1 MFGSP
6 YGTLASERSG
16 NLVRPETRAEPEPQG
31 VRDNHETPAV
41 HTQRAKALRTNER
54 PQRPETTAACMATR
68 ALFER
73 TFKTIY
79 TTAMIAS
86 ASISNAYGS
95 GMLMK
100 LPVLPT
106 ASSMDSS

>member
-1 MFGSP
+1 M
-6 YGTLASERSG
+6 
-16 NLVRPETRAEPEPQG
+16 
-31 VRDNHETPAV
+31 
-41 HTQRAKALRTNER
+41 
-54 PQRPETTAACMATR
+54 AAR

-73 TFKTIY
+73 TFKTIS
-79 TTAMIAS
+79 TTAMTAS

-95 GMLMK
+95 GILMK